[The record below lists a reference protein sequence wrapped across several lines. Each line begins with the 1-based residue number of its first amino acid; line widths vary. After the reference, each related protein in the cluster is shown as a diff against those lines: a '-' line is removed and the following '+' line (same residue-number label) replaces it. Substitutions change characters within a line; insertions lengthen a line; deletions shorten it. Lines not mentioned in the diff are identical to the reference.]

1 MNAKVKRRFSLKYKF
16 LIIFG
21 VLVLFAT
28 ATENVIAI
36 KKAKKAIL
44 EKVENHLM
52 DKAENTVNIINGR
65 ISSLFQFLEGISRLP
80 FLRDTDVSNL
90 EKARLLKKETKF
102 NKTFKNIY
110 AVERSGDFYFE
121 DGRKVSY
128 ANDRWFLISKD
139 GKSHITEP
147 FYDKMNN
154 NAFVMRVSVPIYGS
168 KREVTGV
175 LYADI
180 DGCWLSDIIKDILIG
195 ETGYCYVLDKNG
207 VTLAD
212 EENEYVKSFEN
223 TILASKQ
230 DKTLSSQAEME
241 KVALASSTKS
251 VIQWQGNGINYLSSY
266 GKLNF
271 NDWVVFIQAPV
282 KEFLY
287 AITLLRLTMIAIGT
301 GIVLG
306 SLFIIY
312 ILARA
317 VLRPM
322 MKVVSALK
330 DISEGEGDLTV
341 KLPITGEIEVANLAL
356 YFNQTIGKIARSI
369 KTITKSITNMNNTAL
384 DISSNMEETAS
395 SVNEISSSISSIKQ
409 QTLTQ
414 ANSLKETMA
423 TIEQIIGTIEGL
435 NTRIESQAA
444 SVMMSSFS
452 IQNMVQDITKINE
465 MLENSNNVIKELGE
479 ATADGKNTLQ
489 ATNKVTKKILEE
501 SGVLLEASGVIQ
513 HIASQTSLLAMNAAI
528 EAAHAGEAGK
538 GFAVVA
544 DEIRQLAEDSNIQ
557 GKTITSTLKL
567 VSAEI
572 ESLFS
577 SSQIVEAKFNVIFNL
592 AETIREISNELTGAM
607 NAQEKGNNEVLQAFR
622 NINEVTSEVQAH
634 SGQMLQKS
642 EQVTKEIEKLN
653 GINQVVKDS
662 MNEMAIGAVQITNAV
677 KDVANLAE
685 KNKNS
690 IEFLNLEMGK
700 FKI

>member
-80 FLRDTDVSNL
+80 FLRDADVSNL

-110 AVERSGDFYFE
+110 TVERSGDFYFE
-121 DGRKVSY
+121 NGRKVSY
-128 ANDRWFLISKD
+128 ANDRWFSISRD

-175 LYADI
+175 LCADI

-212 EENEYVKSFEN
+212 EENEYVKAFEN

-306 SLFIIY
+306 SLFVIY

-341 KLPITGEIEVANLAL
+341 KLPITGGIEVANLAL

-489 ATNKVTKKILEE
+489 ATNKVTKKIIEE
-501 SGVLLEASGVIQ
+501 SGVLMEASGVIQ

-544 DEIRQLAEDSNIQ
+544 DEIRQLAEDSNMQ

-592 AETIREISNELTGAM
+592 AETIREISNELTDAM

-642 EQVTKEIEKLN
+642 EEVTKEIEKLN

-690 IEFLNLEMGK
+690 IESLNLEMEK

>member
-1 MNAKVKRRFSLKYKF
+1 
-16 LIIFG
+16 
-21 VLVLFAT
+21 
-28 ATENVIAI
+28 
-36 KKAKKAIL
+36 
-44 EKVENHLM
+44 M

-80 FLRDTDVSNL
+80 FLRDADVSNL

-212 EENEYVKSFEN
+212 EENEYVKAFEN

-341 KLPITGEIEVANLAL
+341 KLPITGGIEVANLAL

-489 ATNKVTKKILEE
+489 ATNKVTKKIIEE
-501 SGVLLEASGVIQ
+501 SGVLMEASGVIQ

-544 DEIRQLAEDSNIQ
+544 DEIRQLAEDSNMQ

-642 EQVTKEIEKLN
+642 EEVTKEIEKLN

-690 IEFLNLEMGK
+690 IESLNLEMGK